1 MKTHTDETSQR
12 PNYRIYDR
20 TGGGVTHDIY
30 AESLEDAIEQGR
42 AWIEDGDWSS
52 EDGETHKTIAL
63 ECEVGPII
71 YLRKVQPKVETH
83 QRGKY
88 IVWGPYRSYLAGDH
102 DGVTQVTIDLVEE
115 TLAKAGKV
123 LQSEVEDIVDS
134 AVDASENDEVEAV
147 YVRWENDCADW
158 DGTDYDE
165 TDDED
170 EEATADADKH
180 DCSGEYSDEIPLC
193 EQRLC
198 EAATSA
204 GDEYAPED
212 EDQGHWWQQPRSV
225 IGEFGARSNGGTA
238 MTHYYV
244 CRLCG
249 EYKTECTPGVQR
261 NPNEPLETI
270 AIIDRDEKSEA
281 WLKETHED
289 EDGFIPAWLAE
300 MLDCS
305 PSTKMTA
312 AQAAEYVAEHTDE
325 DDLDE
330 DDLEHAF
337 AATFGRRADDK
348 DRAEGLWSHLCAAT
362 V

>member
-1 MKTHTDETSQR
+1 MKTHTDENSQR

-20 TGGGVTHDIY
+20 TGGGVTEDIY

-52 EDGETHKTIAL
+52 EDGETYKTIAL

-170 EEATADADKH
+170 EDEDATADADTH
-180 DCSGEYSDEIPLC
+180 DCSGQYSDELPDC
-193 EQRLC
+193 EVGMKVDADKLPNADVDSNGH
-198 EAATSA
+198 EWVSTTEMGA
-204 GDEYAPED
+204 G
-212 EDQGHWWQQPRSV
+212 
-225 IGEFGARSNGGTA
+225 FGCHSHGGTA
-238 MTHYYV
+238 MSHYEV
-244 CRLCG
+244 CKLCG
-249 EYKTECTPGVQR
+249 CRKVTQTPGVQR

-270 AIIDRDEKSEA
+270 AIIDRDDKSEA
-281 WLKETHED
+281 WLKEIHED
-289 EDGFIPAWLAE
+289 DGFLSAWLAE

-348 DRAEGLWSHLCAAT
+348 DRAEGLWNHLCAAT